1 MTLLFYL
8 VPFVTIFLKAINPP
22 ASKSYVTKRS
32 IVKLN
37 QIQPEL
43 VFNSQPIDL
52 AALLSP
58 ALRAGASVSKAGTAE
73 YFV

>member
-1 MTLLFYL
+1 
-8 VPFVTIFLKAINPP
+8 
-22 ASKSYVTKRS
+22 
-32 IVKLN
+32 VKLN
-37 QIQPEL
+37 QSKQAL
-43 VFNSQPIDL
+43 VFNSEPIDL